1 MRADSPS
8 GSPAILS
15 SVDDRFAVA
24 PAGGVR
30 RLMMT
35 AAARALDDG
44 RTEISLG
51 DVLLALSLDG
61 DTGPLLAELGADQ
74 RAIRDAVAART

>member
-1 MRADSPS
+1 MY
-8 GSPAILS
+8 
-15 SVDDRFAVA
+15 DRFAIA
-24 PAGGVR
+24 PAAGVR

-44 RTEISLG
+44 RTEISVG

-61 DTGPLLAELGADQ
+61 DTGPLLAELGADES
-74 RAIRDAVAART
+74 AIRDAVAGRSRRLTPTAAD

>member
-1 MRADSPS
+1 
-8 GSPAILS
+8 
-15 SVDDRFAVA
+15 VDDRFELA
-24 PAGGVR
+24 PAAGVR

-44 RTEISLG
+44 RTEISVG
-51 DVLLALSLDG
+51 DMLLALALDG

-74 RAIRDAVAART
+74 SAIRDAVAGRS

>member
-1 MRADSPS
+1 MLPS
-8 GSPAILS
+8 
-15 SVDDRFAVA
+15 VYDRFAIA
-24 PAGGVR
+24 PAAGVR

-44 RTEISLG
+44 RTEISVG

-61 DTGPLLAELGADQ
+61 DTGPLLAELGADE
-74 RAIRDAVAART
+74 RAIRAAVVARA